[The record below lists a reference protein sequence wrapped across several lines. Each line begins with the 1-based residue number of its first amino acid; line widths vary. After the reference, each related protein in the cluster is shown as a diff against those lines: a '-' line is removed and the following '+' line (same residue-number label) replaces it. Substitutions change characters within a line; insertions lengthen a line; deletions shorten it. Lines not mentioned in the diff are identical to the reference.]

1 MSRYLMLVSAPAD
14 DRLRDDVRQ
23 GLRPNTEFLRLEER
37 HGIELLD
44 WSQLWAPASSR
55 SSRQSLVHAAAGLRR
70 LRGVDVV
77 FSDGEQVGVP
87 LALGMRACGFQTPH
101 VMLGHHLTTRAKRRV
116 FRLLKPQTRISRVLV
131 HSSLQLELAVNELD
145 LPRDKLVYQP
155 YGIDTDFWNPGSDNE
170 EPLVVS
176 AGREHRDYATLAR
189 ACGGLPVHVYLAA
202 GSLFSQRAHHNT
214 PAVWPDNFEVGFTS
228 PHDLRR
234 WYSRASV
241 VVVPLV
247 QNDFQ
252 AGVTVILEAMA
263 MAKAVI
269 ATATAGLPAVIE
281 DGVTGLYAQPGDAE
295 SLQELVRSL
304 LDNERERRRLGA
316 NARDAAA
323 THLGLD
329 TYCAGLAQHMD
340 EVNGRAPAG
349 T

>member
-1 MSRYLMLVSAPAD
+1 MSRYLMLVSARAD
-14 DRLRDDVRQ
+14 DRLRDSVRQ
-23 GLRPNTEFLRLEER
+23 GLLPNTEFLRLEER
-37 HGIELLD
+37 HGIELFD
-44 WSQLWAPASSR
+44 WSQLWPKASSR
-55 SSRQSLVHAAAGLRR
+55 SSRLSLIHAAAALRR
-70 LRGVDVV
+70 LQGVDVV

-87 LALGMRACGFQTPH
+87 LALGMRACGFHTPH

-131 HSSLQLELAVNELD
+131 HSSRQLELGVNELD
-145 LPRDKLVYQP
+145 LPRDKLFCQP
-155 YGIDTDFWNPGSDNE
+155 YGIDADFWNPGSDCE

-176 AGREHRDYATLAR
+176 AGRDHRDYATLAR
-189 ACGGLPVHVYLAA
+189 ACGGLPVHVYLSA
-202 GSLFSQRAHHNT
+202 GSMFSPGAHHTT

-228 PHDLRR
+228 PSDLRR

-269 ATATAGLPAVIE
+269 ATATAGLQGVIDE
-281 DGVTGLYAQPGDAE
+281 GVTGLQAQPGDAE
-295 SLQELVRSL
+295 SLRELVLSL

-316 NARDAAA
+316 NAREAA
-323 THLGLD
+323 TTRLSLD
-329 TYCAGLAQHMD
+329 TYAAALAQHMQ
-340 EVNGRAPAG
+340 EVGGRTPNG